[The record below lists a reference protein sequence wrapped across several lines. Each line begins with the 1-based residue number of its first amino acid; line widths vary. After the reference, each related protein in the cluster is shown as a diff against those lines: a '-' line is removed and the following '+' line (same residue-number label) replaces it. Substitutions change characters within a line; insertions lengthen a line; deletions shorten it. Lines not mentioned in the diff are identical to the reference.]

1 VKLEDAREGA
11 DVISVDGH
19 TIGKLSRVVVKED
32 TLEITHLVVD
42 PGFSHRVESIWAG
55 GWGNPH
61 DRVIPAGVLEDESG
75 DNIHITMTEEEF
87 RELSVKYDNVY
98 TKADPSL
105 IRAISNSMPG
115 GSGPWVSFDV
125 MTKEPDEVDIAED
138 SAVWRL
144 KPHQK
149 LGEVERVLFNEETLK
164 VQALVIRRGHVFHH
178 EVILPVHYIV
188 EVVEGLQGI
197 VRVSITDD
205 ELRALVPYTAPD
217 ATAGTPAR

>member
-1 VKLEDAREGA
+1 MKLEDAREGA

-19 TIGKLSRVVVKED
+19 VIGKLSRVVVNEH

-61 DRVIPAGVLEDESG
+61 DRVIPVGVLEDEAG
-75 DNIHITMTEEEF
+75 DEIHITMTEEEF
-87 RELSVKYDNVY
+87 RDLSVKYDNVY
-98 TKADPSL
+98 TKPDPSVTRSIL
-105 IRAISNSMPG
+105 NAVPG

-125 MTKEPDEVDIAED
+125 MTKQSDEVDIAED

-149 LGEVERVLFNEETLK
+149 LGEVHRVLFNEETLK
-164 VQALVIRRGHVFHH
+164 VQALVVRRGHFFTH
-178 EVILPVHYIV
+178 EVILPARYVV

-197 VRVSITDD
+197 VRVSITDE
-205 ELRALVPYTAPD
+205 ELQGLLPYTGPE
-217 ATAGTPAR
+217 TASEPKH